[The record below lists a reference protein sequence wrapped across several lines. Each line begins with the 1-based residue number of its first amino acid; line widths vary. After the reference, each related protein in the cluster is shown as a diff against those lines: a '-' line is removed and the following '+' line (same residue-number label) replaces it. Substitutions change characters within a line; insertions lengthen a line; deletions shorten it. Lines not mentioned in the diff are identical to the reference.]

1 MIRWSGAKAVL
12 VSGVCAAAIVAGGP
26 AIAAAQEALTE
37 ETYGPTMSEIRL
49 IVGDAELHVDARYW
63 PELGEDLDKL
73 FPMFR
78 QIEAFWAARGNDDA
92 VAKALVTIEALRE
105 IGAAGGRD
113 GTGPGADRHQGPSR
127 HLPVVPRRA
136 SGGDRGRLP
145 DQAGVVA
152 GRRGMVFARRR
163 REHVPGLCR
172 RRRVNG

>member
-105 IGAAGGRD
+105 IGAAGVAMEQGRARTGIRALRGTCQSCHDAHREETAD
-113 GTGPGADRHQGPSR
+113 GYRIKPGS
-127 HLPVVPRRA
+127 
-136 SGGDRGRLP
+136 
-145 DQAGVVA
+145 
-152 GRRGMVFARRR
+152 
-163 REHVPGLCR
+163 
-172 RRRVNG
+172 